1 MDRYKKKIISIGGGG
16 FTHETDDTLDQFVL
30 NQLTIKNF
38 KIGFLPTASQD
49 NQKKIDLF
57 YKRFENTGSELS
69 HFNLCSKI
77 EGFKDWLLNKDL
89 IYVGGGNTFYMLEIW
104 EKNNLIK
111 IFKEAYNKGIIL
123 SGVSAGAAC
132 WFDWILSDSK
142 GSGLKPLR
150 GINLISGSCT
160 PHSSDDERINQFQ
173 KDIKNNKLP
182 DGIAIDDGV
191 AVLFIDGKAVEV
203 YSSRKNHDAYFIN
216 KSKKISLK
224 EHIKTIY
231 E

>member
-16 FTHETDDTLDQFVL
+16 FTHEADESLDQFVL
-30 NQLTIKNF
+30 NQLTKKKF
-38 KIGFLPTASQD
+38 KIGFLPTASKD
-49 NQKKIDLF
+49 NKKKIDLF
-57 YKRFENTGSELS
+57 YKRFENSSLELS
-69 HFNLCSKI
+69 HFSLCSKI
-77 EGFKDWLLNKDL
+77 EGFKGWLLSKDI

-104 EKNNLIK
+104 EKNNLIE
-111 IFKEAYNKGIIL
+111 IFKEAYSKGIIL
-123 SGVSAGAAC
+123 SGVSAGAVC

-160 PHSSDDERINQFQ
+160 PHSSEDERINQFQ
-173 KDIKNNKLP
+173 ENIKNNKLP
-182 DGIAIDDGV
+182 EGIAIDDGV
-191 AVLFIDGKAVEV
+191 AVLFVDGKATEV

>member
-1 MDRYKKKIISIGGGG
+1 MDRNKKKIISIGEGG
-16 FTHETDDTLDQFVL
+16 FTHKTDESLDQFVL
-30 NQLTIKNF
+30 SQLSIENL
-38 KIGFLPTASQD
+38 KIGFLPTASKD

-57 YKRFENTGSELS
+57 YKRFENSNSELS

-77 EGFKDWLLNKDL
+77 EGFRYWLLSKDI

-142 GSGLKPLR
+142 GS
-150 GINLISGSCT
+150 
-160 PHSSDDERINQFQ
+160 
-173 KDIKNNKLP
+173 
-182 DGIAIDDGV
+182 
-191 AVLFIDGKAVEV
+191 
-203 YSSRKNHDAYFIN
+203 
-216 KSKKISLK
+216 
-224 EHIKTIY
+224 
-231 E
+231 

>member
-16 FTHETDDTLDQFVL
+16 FTHKTDESLDQFVL
-30 NQLTIKNF
+30 DQLSIKNF

-57 YKRFENTGSELS
+57 YKRFENIGSKLS

-77 EGFKDWLLNKDL
+77 EGFKDWLLKKDL

-132 WFDWILSDSK
+132 WFDWILSDWK
-142 GSGLKPLR
+142 G
-150 GINLISGSCT
+150 
-160 PHSSDDERINQFQ
+160 
-173 KDIKNNKLP
+173 
-182 DGIAIDDGV
+182 
-191 AVLFIDGKAVEV
+191 
-203 YSSRKNHDAYFIN
+203 
-216 KSKKISLK
+216 
-224 EHIKTIY
+224 
-231 E
+231 

>member
-1 MDRYKKKIISIGGGG
+1 MGRNKKKIISIGGGG
-16 FTHETDDTLDQFVL
+16 FTHETDESLDQFVL
-30 NQLTIKNF
+30 SQLSIENF
-38 KIGFLPTASQD
+38 KIGFLPTASKD

-57 YKRFENTGSELS
+57 YKRFENSNSELS

-77 EGFKDWLLNKDL
+77 EGFKDWLLSKDI

-142 GSGLKPLR
+142 GLGLKHLR
-150 GINLISGSCT
+150 GINLISGSCV
-160 PHSSDDERINQFQ
+160 PHSSEDERINQFQ

-182 DGIAIDDGV
+182 EGIAIDDGV

-224 EHIKTIY
+224 EHIKNNL
-231 E
+231 

>member
-1 MDRYKKKIISIGGGG
+1 MDRYKKKIISIGGGW
-16 FTHETDDTLDQFVL
+16 FTHETDESLDLFLL

-49 NQKKIDLF
+49 NQKKINLF
-57 YKRFENTGSELS
+57 YKRFENSNSELS

-77 EGFKDWLLNKDL
+77 VGFRDWLLSKDI

-111 IFKEAYNKGIIL
+111 VFKEAYNRGIIL
-123 SGVSAGAAC
+123 SGVSAGAVC

-142 GSGLKPLR
+142 GLGLKPLR

-160 PHSSDDERINQFQ
+160 PHSSEDVRINQFFFYH
-173 KDIKNNKLP
+173 LC
-182 DGIAIDDGV
+182 
-191 AVLFIDGKAVEV
+191 L
-203 YSSRKNHDAYFIN
+203 R
-216 KSKKISLK
+216 
-224 EHIKTIY
+224 
-231 E
+231 

>member
-1 MDRYKKKIISIGGGG
+1 MDRNKKKIISIGGGG
-16 FTHETDDTLDQFVL
+16 FTHETDESLDQFVL
-30 NQLTIKNF
+30 SQLSIKNF
-38 KIGFLPTASQD
+38 KIGFLPTASKD

-57 YKRFENTGSELS
+57 YKRFENTSSELS

-77 EGFKDWLLNKDL
+77 EGFKNWLLSKDI

-104 EKNNLIK
+104 KKNNLIK
-111 IFKEAYNKGIIL
+111 IFKEAYNNGIIL

-142 GSGLKPLR
+142 GLGLKTLR

-160 PHSSDDERINQFQ
+160 PHSSEDERINQFQ
-173 KDIKNNKLP
+173 KDIKNSKLP
-182 DGIAIDDGV
+182 EGIAIDDGV
-191 AVLFIDGKAVEV
+191 AVLFIDGKATEV
-203 YSSRKNHDAYFIN
+203 YSSRKNHDAYYIN

-224 EHIKTIY
+224 EHIKIIN

>member
-1 MDRYKKKIISIGGGG
+1 MDRNKKKIISIGGGG
-16 FTHETDDTLDQFVL
+16 FTHETDESLDQFVL
-30 NQLTIKNF
+30 NQLSIENF
-38 KIGFLPTASQD
+38 KIGFLPTASKD

-57 YKRFENTGSELS
+57 YKRFENSNSELS

-77 EGFKDWLLNKDL
+77 EGFRDWLLSKDI

-104 EKNNLIK
+104 EKNNLIE
-111 IFKEAYNKGIIL
+111 IFKEAHDKGIIL

-142 GSGLKPLR
+142 GLGLKTLR

-160 PHSSDDERINQFQ
+160 PHSSDEERINQFQ

-182 DGIAIDDGV
+182 EGIAIDDGV
-191 AVLFIDGKAVEV
+191 AVLFIDGKATEV
-203 YSSRKNHDAYFIN
+203 YSSRKNHDAYYIN

-224 EHIKTIY
+224 EHIKKIY

>member
-1 MDRYKKKIISIGGGG
+1 MDRNKKKIISIGGGG
-16 FTHETDDTLDQFVL
+16 FTHETDESLDQFVL
-30 NQLTIKNF
+30 SQLSIENL
-38 KIGFLPTASQD
+38 KIGFLPTASKD

-57 YKRFENTGSELS
+57 YKRFENSNSELS

-77 EGFKDWLLNKDL
+77 EGFRDWLLSKDI

-104 EKNNLIK
+104 EKNNLIE
-111 IFKEAYNKGIIL
+111 IFKEAHDKGIIL
-123 SGVSAGAAC
+123 SGVSAGAVC

-142 GSGLKPLR
+142 GSELKPLR

-160 PHSSDDERINQFQ
+160 PHSSDEKRINQFQ
-173 KDIKNNKLP
+173 KEIKNNKLP
-182 DGIAIDDGV
+182 EGIAIDDGV
-191 AVLFIDGKAVEV
+191 AVLFIDGKATEV
-203 YSSRKNHDAYFIN
+203 YSSRKNHDAYYIN

-224 EHIKTIY
+224 EHIKKIY

>member
-16 FTHETDDTLDQFVL
+16 FTHEADESLDQFVL
-30 NQLTIKNF
+30 NQLTKKKF
-38 KIGFLPTASQD
+38 KIGFLPTASKD
-49 NQKKIDLF
+49 NKKKIDLF
-57 YKRFENTGSELS
+57 YKRFENSSLELS
-69 HFNLCSKI
+69 HFSLCSKI
-77 EGFKDWLLNKDL
+77 EGFKGWLLSKDI

-104 EKNNLIK
+104 EKNNLIE

-123 SGVSAGAAC
+123 SGVSAGAVC

-142 GSGLKPLR
+142 GSGLKPIR

-160 PHSSDDERINQFQ
+160 PHSSEDERINQFQ
-173 KDIKNNKLP
+173 ENIKNNNLP
-182 DGIAIDDGV
+182 EGIAIDDGV
-191 AVLFIDGKAVEV
+191 AVLFIDGKATEV

-224 EHIKTIY
+224 EHIKNNL
-231 E
+231 